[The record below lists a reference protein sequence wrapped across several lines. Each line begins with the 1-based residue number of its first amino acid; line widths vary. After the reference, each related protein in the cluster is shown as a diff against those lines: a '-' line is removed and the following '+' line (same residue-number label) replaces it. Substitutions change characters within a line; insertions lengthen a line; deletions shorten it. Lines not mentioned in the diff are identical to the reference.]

1 MSNPTTQARRA
12 AIAAVLSTTMGLSAA
27 LTLAADWPQYRGP
40 NHDQT
45 TDEAVR
51 TNWDQQPPRIVWKI
65 PLGESFGSFAV
76 KGDRAYVFV
85 RNEREEACVGL
96 DATSGKEL
104 WSRTIDKTIFDR
116 QGGNGPRTTPTLDGN
131 RVYVYGTYFKLACL
145 DAADGKVVWARDLAR
160 EHQAQ
165 NDTNGIVQ
173 WGSAMSPVVE
183 GDLVIV
189 AGGGPRQTFM
199 AFDKNTGS
207 VVWKA
212 GTEKVTH
219 ASPTP
224 ATIGGQ
230 RQVIFFVQSG
240 LVSLEPKTGRELW
253 RYKFPFNVST
263 AASPVVGGRN
273 GDVVYCAAGYN
284 VGAAAVRVTKEG
296 DRWSATEL
304 WRERGNKFANHWS
317 TPVHHGGYVYGL
329 YGHNT
334 RQTAPLEC
342 HDIETG
348 ELKWAEPG
356 FGTGGGLILLGGK
369 HLVVQHDSGPISVVE
384 PSPRAFK
391 RIAGIQPLTGKAWTM
406 PVVADGKMYVRT
418 DKEGACL
425 DVAAK

>member
-1 MSNPTTQARRA
+1 MITPTTHARRA
-12 AIAAVLSTTMGLSAA
+12 AFAAVLFTTLGLCAA
-27 LTLAADWPQYRGP
+27 ALAADWPQYRGP
-40 NHDQT
+40 KHDQT
-45 TDEAVR
+45 SVEPIRTD
-51 TNWDQQPPRIVWKI
+51 WQQQAPKVAWKV

-76 KGDRAYVFV
+76 RGDRAYVFV
-85 RNEREEACVGL
+85 RNGNEEACVGL
-96 DATSGKEL
+96 EAASGKEL
-104 WSRTIDKTIFDR
+104 WTRTIDKTIFDR
-116 QGGNGPRTTPTLDGN
+116 QGGNGPRTTPSLDGD
-131 RVYVYGTYFKLACL
+131 RVYVLGTYFKLACL
-145 DAADGKVVWARDLAR
+145 NAADGTVVWARDLAK

-173 WGSAMSPVVE
+173 WGNSMSPVVE

-189 AGGGPRQTFM
+189 AGGGRGQTFM

-212 GTEKVTH
+212 GNERVTH
-219 ASPTP
+219 STATP

-230 RQVIFFVQSG
+230 RQIIFFVQAG

-263 AASPVVGGRN
+263 AASPVVGGKN

-296 DRWSATEL
+296 DKWAAREL
-304 WRERGNKFANHWS
+304 WREKGNKFANHWS
-317 TPVHHGGYVYGL
+317 TPVHHDGHVYGL

-334 RQTAPLEC
+334 RATAPLEC

-348 ELKWAEPG
+348 ELKWSEQG

-369 HLVVQHDSGPISVVE
+369 HLVVQHDTGPISLVE
-384 PSPRAFK
+384 PSPQSFK
-391 RIAGIQPLTGKAWTM
+391 RIAQIQPLTGKAWTM
-406 PVVADGKMYVRT
+406 PIVADGKMYVRT

-425 DVAAK
+425 DVAGK